1 MESLGDVFY
10 YAHGRSLLRRGEKK
24 DNENHSQDID
34 IINCNKYNGKRIR
47 RKCKMVDFIIVTVIA
62 GAVAGIV
69 WKKIKDNKEGK
80 GGCSCGN
87 CGGCSSKGMCHKG

>member
-1 MESLGDVFY
+1 
-10 YAHGRSLLRRGEKK
+10 
-24 DNENHSQDID
+24 
-34 IINCNKYNGKRIR
+34 
-47 RKCKMVDFIIVTVIA
+47 MVDLIIVTVIA

-87 CGGCSSKGMCHKG
+87 CGGCSSKGMCHKGSTSTRRMGAENFPNFP

>member
-1 MESLGDVFY
+1 
-10 YAHGRSLLRRGEKK
+10 
-24 DNENHSQDID
+24 
-34 IINCNKYNGKRIR
+34 
-47 RKCKMVDFIIVTVIA
+47 MVDFIIVTVIA